1 MTERDIKFQAFV
13 EDDNAN
19 NFGRIVNACNE
30 SLFLFEHPEV
40 SDLFEKQYLTQCL
53 AHAVTFS
60 EFYKPYAKF
69 KSLQDFPIVN
79 KQVLRDHWDEIAV
92 KEYADAPGTRT
103 KHTSGSTGTPFT
115 MVFDRV
121 KNARTIADRK
131 VIHEIVGVRSH
142 DKMVFIMDTVRDR
155 QIPKERM
162 ERDNVYYLECPS
174 FDEVS
179 LQNLLDYCVK
189 NEVVTLVAL
198 ASFYDGLAYYVNSGK
213 APKWAGH
220 MIGCFSQSETLKPA
234 TKKVVEQYLQC
245 PLYSYYANEENGP
258 MAQEDGTEY
267 GHRVNTGSY
276 FFEVLKMDS
285 DEPAE
290 DGELGRLVITDYF
303 NRAFPIIRYENGD
316 LVAKKTL
323 PDGRVYF
330 TKIGGRQTDAL
341 YMKDG
346 SIANVFNVMSFVEPF
361 TDIKQFQIIQNDYQ
375 DFTWVLNTTNHSYE
389 EFIIKESKALFG
401 DDCKISFQYVD
412 EIPKLQSGKRRM
424 TICNIKDKK

>member
-40 SDLFEKQYLTQCL
+40 SRLFEKQYLTQCL

-60 EFYKPYAKF
+60 KFYKPYAKF

-79 KQVLRDHWDEIAV
+79 KQILRDHWDEIAV
-92 KEYADAPGTRT
+92 KEYADAPGSRT

-142 DKMVFIMDTVRDR
+142 DKMVFVMSNVSDR
-155 QIPKERM
+155 KIPLERM
-162 ERDNVYYLECPS
+162 ERDNVYYLQCSS
-174 FDEVS
+174 FDYES
-179 LQNLLDYCVK
+179 IQRILDYCIE
-189 NEVVTLVAL
+189 NNVVTTVAWS
-198 ASFYDGLAYYVNSGK
+198 SFYDAIANYVKSGK
-213 APKWAGH
+213 APKWEGH
-220 MIGCFSQSETLKPA
+220 FIGCFSQSEMLKPS
-234 TKKVVEQYLQC
+234 TKKIVSEYFQC
-245 PLYSYYANEENGP
+245 QLYSYYANEENGP
-258 MAQEDGTEY
+258 MAQEDGTEF

-276 FFEVLKMDS
+276 YFEVLKMES
-285 DEPAE
+285 DEPA
-290 DGELGRLVITDYF
+290 GEGEMGRLVITDYF

-330 TKIGGRQTDAL
+330 TQIGGRQTDAI

-346 SIANVFNVMSFVEPF
+346 SIANVFDVMSFVEPF
-361 TDIKQFQIIQNDYQ
+361 SDIKQFQIVQNDYQ
-375 DFTWVLNTTNHSYE
+375 KFIWRLNTKNHSYE
-389 EFIIKESKALFG
+389 DFIIKESKDMFG
-401 DDCKISFQYVD
+401 DDVEISFEYVD